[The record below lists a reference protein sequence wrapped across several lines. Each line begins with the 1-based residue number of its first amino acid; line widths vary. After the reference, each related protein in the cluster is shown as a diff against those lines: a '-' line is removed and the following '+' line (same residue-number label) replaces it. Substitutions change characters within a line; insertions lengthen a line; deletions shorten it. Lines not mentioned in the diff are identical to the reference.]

1 MPKPL
6 LAEFI
11 ARAGAEDEVA
21 PLILDQAE
29 EVRAE
34 EGDLVHEV
42 YRDEDAFQ
50 VHLKGPYGGP
60 FDTVFAPL
68 IKEDA
73 SVLTFLVPVG

>member
-6 LAEFI
+6 LTEFT

-34 EGDLVHEV
+34 EGDLVHDV

-50 VHLKGPYGGP
+50 AHLKGPYGGP
-60 FDTVFAPL
+60 FNTVLAPL
-68 IKEDA
+68 IEG
-73 SVLTFLVPVG
+73 TTPRC